1 MQPISS
7 YIYKSAVDINY
18 SMYFMYILIIYFI
31 ILFIRTNVN
40 YLKIVIIKIIYF
52 FIKVESGKDNTNEN
66 DDVFDNMEENQD
78 KIAEIKEVNFISIY

>member
-1 MQPISS
+1 
-7 YIYKSAVDINY
+7 
-18 SMYFMYILIIYFI
+18 MYFMYILIIYFI